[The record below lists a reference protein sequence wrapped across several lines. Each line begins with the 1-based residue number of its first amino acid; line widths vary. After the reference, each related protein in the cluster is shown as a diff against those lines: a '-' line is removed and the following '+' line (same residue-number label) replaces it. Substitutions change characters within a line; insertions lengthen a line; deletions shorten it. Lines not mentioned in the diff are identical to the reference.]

1 MDKPQQNMA
10 VRLDCQVAS
19 IELNIEE
26 VNGLL
31 NGDVITLQK
40 VLPPVVD
47 LLYNGRIIAKG
58 QLVNLDGHLGMK
70 INHIFTQISN

>member
-1 MDKPQQNMA
+1 M
-10 VRLDCQVAS
+10 VY
-19 IELNIEE
+19 
-26 VNGLL
+26 
-31 NGDVITLQK
+31 VITLQK